1 MRERVG
7 CGCAVSLSFKRARG
21 RSSACVCLVQ
31 ACVLLERFIL
41 MKHAHDTRP
50 APRCAPDMDTLSPED
65 ITGSRLGGEGA
76 SADCFWRAH
85 RPPPLPSGPGQVRSE
100 ETAARPPS
108 RTKDPAV
115 ADPSSRHRGAPPA
128 GDGRQPLRA
137 RSDRTRGASRK
148 RAPRMTRLSVTY
160 PSRSIERR
168 DARQRAQDRRRHPR

>member
-7 CGCAVSLSFKRARG
+7 CGCGSLSHSNAPAG
-21 RSSACVCLVQ
+21 AGSACVCLVQ
-31 ACVLLERFIL
+31 ARVLLERFIL
-41 MKHAHDTRP
+41 TKHAHDTRP

-85 RPPPLPSGPGQVRSE
+85 RPPPVASGPGQVLSE

-148 RAPRMTRLSVTY
+148 RAPRMTRL
-160 PSRSIERR
+160 ERR